1 MKTYKKIIKT
11 LLISS
16 LFLFPAQGYAEEEA
30 PDGIVT
36 CYEEHVNYKYTID
49 TSSVFQRDSSHVNV
63 LVYKWQDGELISKAI
78 YQYQCKDSV
87 WYIKMHDSNLPDVIR
102 VNKKGKVENITA
114 NLSWL
119 RADIF
124 PELDAIRRVALSY
137 SKGTYIK
144 E

>member
-1 MKTYKKIIKT
+1 MVKTITKA

-16 LFLFPAQGYAEEEA
+16 LFLFAPTQVSADEEVK
-30 PDGIVT
+30 DGIVT
-36 CYEEHVNYKYTID
+36 CFEEHTYERYAID
-49 TSSVFQRDSSHVNV
+49 TSSVFQRDSRHVNV
-63 LVYKWQDGELISKAI
+63 LVYKYVNDDLISKAV
-78 YQYQCKDSV
+78 YQYEYKDNVWYLLVHDSV
-87 WYIKMHDSNLPDVIR
+87 QPDVLY

-124 PELDAIRRVALSY
+124 EAYDNIRRVALSY
-137 SKGTYIK
+137 SKGTYLK

>member
-1 MKTYKKIIKT
+1 MRCLKTMVKKIIKT

-16 LFLFPAQGYAEEEA
+16 LFLFPAQGYAEEN
-30 PDGIVT
+30 IVP
-36 CYEEHVNYKYTID
+36 CYEEHVNYKYAID
-49 TSSVFQRDSSHVNV
+49 TSSVFQRDKNHVNV
-63 LVYKWQDGELISKAI
+63 LVYKWQDDELVSKAV
-78 YQYQCKDSV
+78 YQYEYKDNV
-87 WYIKMHDSNLPDVIR
+87 WYIRMHDSNLPDVIR

-124 PELDAIRRVALSY
+124 PELDVIRRVALSY
-137 SKGTYIK
+137 SKGTYLK